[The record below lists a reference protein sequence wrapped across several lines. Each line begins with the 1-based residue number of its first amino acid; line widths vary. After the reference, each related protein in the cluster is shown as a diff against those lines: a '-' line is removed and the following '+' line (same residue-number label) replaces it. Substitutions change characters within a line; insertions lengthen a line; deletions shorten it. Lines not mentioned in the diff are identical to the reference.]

1 MMDITSAGVDLAKE
15 VFSVCALD
23 RAGRVLERRDLRR
36 EAFRAWFKRLP
47 PGCVVGMEACGA
59 SHHWAREMRLLA
71 LEPRIM
77 AAEFVQPF
85 RKSRAG
91 KNDRNDAEAI
101 AIAVR
106 EANMRF
112 VAVKSIEQQARLAR
126 HRMRE
131 GWKEERTALGNRIR
145 GLLGEFGLAIPK
157 SQAALGKA
165 LVEALHDEGIPEPL
179 RELVR
184 STREHLELLGKRIA
198 QCDRAIGLACRHDP
212 ATKRLQELC
221 GVGPTSADA
230 AVATVGDARAFR
242 NGRQF
247 AAWLGLTPRQFSS
260 GGKTRLGSITRRG
273 DAYLRTLLVQGA
285 RSALKCAVRCAPER
299 ASRLQQWIVQLHARI
314 GFQKT
319 LVAIANK
326 NARVI
331 WALLAREDTYNPE
344 AWKAYAHA
352 KG

>member
-1 MMDITSAGVDLAKE
+1 MDITTAGADLAKN
-15 VFSVCALD
+15 VITVCAQD
-23 RAGRVLERRDLRR
+23 RSGRTMERRDLRR
-36 EAFRAWFKRLP
+36 DAFLAWLRRLP
-47 PGCVVGMEACGA
+47 AGCIVGMEACSA
-59 SHHWAREMRLLA
+59 SHYWAREMGAIGLQ
-71 LEPRIM
+71 PRIM
-77 AAEFVQPF
+77 AAEFVQPY

-106 EANMRF
+106 DPNMRF
-112 VAVKSIEQQARLAR
+112 VAVKSVEQQARLAR
-126 HRMRE
+126 HRVRE
-131 GWKEERTALGNRIR
+131 GWKEERTAQGNRIR
-145 GLLGEFGLAIPK
+145 GLLGEFGLVIPK
-157 SQAALGKA
+157 SQAALAKA
-165 LVEALHDEGIPEPL
+165 LVEALHDERVPEPV

-184 STREHLELLGKRIA
+184 ATREHLDLLGKRIA
-198 QCDRAIGLACRHDP
+198 DCDRAIGLACRGDP
-212 ATKRLQELC
+212 AAKRLQEMF

-260 GGKTRLGSITRRG
+260 GGKTRLGAITKRG

-285 RSALKCAVRCAPER
+285 RSALTGAQRCAPER
-299 ASRLQQWIVQLHARI
+299 ASRLQQWIVQLHARV

-331 WALLAREDTYNPE
+331 WALLAREETYNPE
-344 AWKAYAHA
+344 AWKAYAPA

>member
-1 MMDITSAGVDLAKE
+1 
-15 VFSVCALD
+15 
-23 RAGRVLERRDLRR
+23 
-36 EAFRAWFKRLP
+36 
-47 PGCVVGMEACGA
+47 MEACSSA
-59 SHHWAREMRLLA
+59 HHWAREMAAMGLA
-71 LEPRIM
+71 PRIM

-112 VAVKSIEQQARLAR
+112 VALKSVEQQARLAR

-145 GLLGEFGLAIPK
+145 GLLAEFGIAIPK
-157 SQAALGKA
+157 SPAALGRELA
-165 LVEALHDEGIPEPL
+165 AALHDERLPGSV

-184 STREHLELLGKRIA
+184 AAREHLEILRERIA
-198 QCDRAIGLACRHDP
+198 ECDRAIGLACRADP
-212 ATKRLQELC
+212 ATRRLQELC

-230 AVATVGDARAFR
+230 AVATIGDARAFR

-260 GGKTRLGSITRRG
+260 GGSTRLGRITRRG

-285 RSALKCAVRCAPER
+285 RSAMKSALRCAPER
-299 ASRLQQWIVQLHARI
+299 ASRLQQWIVQLQARV
-314 GFQKT
+314 GYQKA

-326 NARVI
+326 NARII
-331 WALLAREDTYNPE
+331 WALLARGEDYNPE
-344 AWKAYAHA
+344 AWRQYQQ
-352 KG
+352 

>member
-1 MMDITSAGVDLAKE
+1 MDITTAGADLAKN
-15 VFSVCALD
+15 VITVCAQD
-23 RAGRVLERRDLRR
+23 RSGRTMERRDLRR
-36 EAFRAWFKRLP
+36 DAFLAWLRRLP
-47 PGCVVGMEACGA
+47 AGCIVGMEACSA
-59 SHHWAREMRLLA
+59 SHYWAREMGAIGLQ
-71 LEPRIM
+71 PRIM
-77 AAEFVQPF
+77 AAEFVQPY

-106 EANMRF
+106 DPNMRF
-112 VAVKSIEQQARLAR
+112 VAVKSVEQQARLAR
-126 HRMRE
+126 HRVRE

-145 GLLGEFGLAIPK
+145 GLLGEFGLVIPK
-157 SQAALGKA
+157 SQAALAKA
-165 LVEALHDEGIPEPL
+165 LVEALHDERVPEPV

-184 STREHLELLGKRIA
+184 ATREHLDLLGKRIDD
-198 QCDRAIGLACRHDP
+198 CDRAIGLACRGDP
-212 ATKRLQELC
+212 AAKRLQEMF

-230 AVATVGDARAFR
+230 VVATAGDARAFR

-260 GGKTRLGSITRRG
+260 GGKTRLGAITRRG

-285 RSALKCAVRCAPER
+285 RSALNGAQRCAPER
-299 ASRLQQWIVQLHARI
+299 ASRLQQWIVQLHARV

-331 WALLAREDTYNPE
+331 WALLAREETYNPE
-344 AWKAYAHA
+344 AWKAYAPA

>member
-1 MMDITSAGVDLAKE
+1 MDITTAAADLAKN
-15 VFSVCALD
+15 VITVCAQD
-23 RAGRVLERRDLRR
+23 RAGRTVERRDLRR
-36 EAFRAWFKRLP
+36 DAFLGWLRRLP
-47 PGCVVGMEACGA
+47 AGCIVGMEACSA
-59 SHHWAREMRLLA
+59 SHYWAREMAAIGLQ
-71 LEPRIM
+71 PRIM
-77 AAEFVQPF
+77 AAEFVQPY

-106 EANMRF
+106 DANMRF
-112 VAVKSIEQQARLAR
+112 VCVKTVDQQARLAR
-126 HRMRE
+126 HRVRE
-131 GWKEERTALGNRIR
+131 GWKEERTALGNRMR
-145 GLLGEFGLAIPK
+145 GLLGEFGLMIPK

-165 LVEALHDEGIPEPL
+165 LIEALHDERVPEPV

-184 STREHLELLGKRIA
+184 STREHLEMLSRRIGE
-198 QCDRAIGLACRHDP
+198 CDRAIGLACRGDP
-212 ATKRLQELC
+212 AAKRLQEMF

-260 GGKTRLGSITRRG
+260 GGKTRLGSITKRG

-285 RSALKCAVRCAPER
+285 RSALKDAQRCAPER
-299 ASRLQQWIVQLHARI
+299 ASRLQQWIVQLHARV
-314 GFQKT
+314 GYQKT

-331 WALLAREDTYNPE
+331 WALLARGETYNPE
-344 AWKAYAHA
+344 AWKNYAPA
-352 KG
+352 QG

>member
-1 MMDITSAGVDLAKE
+1 MDITTAAADLAKNLIT
-15 VFSVCALD
+15 VCAQD
-23 RAGRVLERRDLRR
+23 ASGRTVERRDLRR
-36 EAFRAWFKRLP
+36 EAFLPWLQRLP
-47 PGCVVGMEACGA
+47 AGCIVGMEACSA
-59 SHHWAREMRLLA
+59 SHYWAREIAAMGLR
-71 LEPRIM
+71 PRIM

-101 AIAVR
+101 AIAAR

-112 VAVKSIEQQARLAR
+112 VVVKSVEQQARLAR

-145 GLLGEFGLAIPK
+145 GLLAEFGLAIPR
-157 SQAALGKA
+157 SQAALGRA
-165 LVEALHDEGIPEPL
+165 LAVALHDERLPAPV

-184 STREHLELLGKRIA
+184 EAREHLKLLGDRIA
-198 QCDRAIGLACRHDP
+198 QCDRAIGIACRADP
-212 ATKRLQELC
+212 ATTRLQELC

-230 AVATVGDARAFR
+230 AVATIGDARAFR

-247 AAWLGLTPRQFSS
+247 AAWVGLTPRQFSS
-260 GGKTRLGSITRRG
+260 GGVTRLGGITRRG
-273 DAYLRTLLVQGA
+273 DTYLRTLLILGA
-285 RSALKCAVRCAPER
+285 RSALKSALHQAPEK
-299 ASRLQQWIVQLHARI
+299 ASRLQRWIVQLHARV
-314 GFQKT
+314 GYQKT

-331 WALLAREDTYNPE
+331 WALLARDETYNPE
-344 AWKAYAHA
+344 AWRAYQH
-352 KG
+352 